1 MAIIRVSDLPK
12 KETLDGTDRIVGYST
27 TGGTSLLF
35 AQSFI
40 DIKTAAETSARNAKA
55 SETSAQSQNA
65 EITQKISQAKTD
77 LSNLKNEGVTAIN
90 SAKTAGVNEVT
101 TSKTNAI
108 SAINSAKTAGVNEVN
123 DAKTKAVSAV
133 TAQQSTSVSAVQA
146 AQSAAESAVEQEKQS
161 AVAAVQAQES
171 TSIENIKKNGAV
183 LYVAQS
189 LTDQQKTQAR
199 TNVDAV
205 GLTEL
210 ETALKELIVEFG
222 GQVPA

>member
-55 SETSAQSQNA
+55 SETSAQSQTA

-77 LSNLKNEGVTAIN
+77 LSNLKTEGVNAIN
-90 SAKTAGVNEVT
+90 SAK
-101 TSKTNAI
+101 S
-108 SAINSAKTAGVNEVN
+108 AGVNEVN
-123 DAKTKAVSAV
+123 SAKTTAVSAV
-133 TAQQSTSVSAVQA
+133 NSAKTSGVAAVSDAQSSATGEVDKAKASAVSAVQN
-146 AQSAAESAVEQEKQS
+146 QESA
-161 AVAAVQAQES
+161 
-171 TSIENIKKNGAV
+171 SIANLKASGDV
-183 LYVAQS
+183 LF
-189 LTDQQKTQAR
+189 
-199 TNVDAV
+199 V
-205 GLTEL
+205 GRTEL

>member
-1 MAIIRVSDLPK
+1 MAIIKVSDLPEK
-12 KETLDGTDRIVGYST
+12 ADLESTDKIVGYSSS
-27 TGGTSLLF
+27 GGTSLLLGQAF
-35 AQSFI
+35 M
-40 DIKTAAETSARNAKA
+40 DIKTAAKQSETNAKQ
-55 SETSAQSQNA
+55 SAESANKSNVDLT
-65 EITQKISQAKTD
+65 EKIAQAKTD
-77 LSNLKNEGVTAIN
+77 QSNLKNEGVTAIN

>member
-40 DIKTAAETSARNAKA
+40 DIKTAAETSARNAKV

-77 LSNLKNEGVTAIN
+77 LSNLKTEGVNAIN
-90 SAKTAGVNEVT
+90 SAK
-101 TSKTNAI
+101 S
-108 SAINSAKTAGVNEVN
+108 AGVNEVN
-123 DAKTKAVSAV
+123 SAKTTAVSAV
-133 TAQQSTSVSAVQA
+133 NSAKTSGVAAVSDAQTNAVTAVANQQKTSVGAVQA
-146 AQSAAESAVEQEKQS
+146 AQSSATGEVDKAKASAVSAVQNQESA
-161 AVAAVQAQES
+161 
-171 TSIENIKKNGAV
+171 SIANLKASGDV
-183 LYVAQS
+183 LF
-189 LTDQQKTQAR
+189 
-199 TNVDAV
+199 V
-205 GLTEL
+205 GRTEL